1 MKVIEKLPKRMVR
14 FLKRIYH
21 GVRNRINRMI
31 SGRREKRNTDICQLM
46 KKVMT
51 KECSYVESDEV
62 IDIIVPIYNGYDYL
76 VRLFPTLNKTDL
88 KSQIYLVDDCSTDE
102 RVIQLEKEFVQQTP
116 NAVLMKNKENYGF
129 VKSVNC
135 ALLNSKNHVALV
147 NTDTELPDHWLERLM
162 APILNDKKV
171 GSSTPY
177 TNSGTIFSFPNFCY
191 NNSIYRGM

>member
-62 IDIIVPIYNGYDYL
+62 IDVIVPIYNGYDYL

-102 RVIQLEKEFVQQTP
+102 RVRKRVR
-116 NAVLMKNKENYGF
+116 
-129 VKSVNC
+129 S
-135 ALLNSKNHVALV
+135 
-147 NTDTELPDHWLERLM
+147 TDTKCSPHE
-162 APILNDKKV
+162 K
-171 GSSTPY
+171 
-177 TNSGTIFSFPNFCY
+177 
-191 NNSIYRGM
+191 